1 MNWQNSPGDGK
12 ETEEDERRMRGGW
25 EEDGREMS
33 WQELAEHQD
42 AVVVGVEARE
52 E

>member
-1 MNWQNSPGDGK
+1 MG
-12 ETEEDERRMRGGW
+12 GGW
-25 EEDGREMS
+25 EGDGREMS

-52 E
+52 EQRKLLELDAVHLVSSK

>member
-1 MNWQNSPGDGK
+1 MGGGW
-12 ETEEDERRMRGGW
+12 EEDGRRMGGGW